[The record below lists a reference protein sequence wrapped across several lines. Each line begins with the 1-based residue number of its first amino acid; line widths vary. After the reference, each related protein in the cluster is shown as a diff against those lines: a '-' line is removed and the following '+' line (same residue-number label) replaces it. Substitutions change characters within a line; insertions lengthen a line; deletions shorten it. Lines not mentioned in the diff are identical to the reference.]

1 MSKFKKGDLVWY
13 ANRKPVKTAI
23 WKVVDVLD
31 SPFNPIMVEIF
42 VDAGIA
48 AKSPRL
54 APQRTSEGQ
63 LSHLSRERVLEL
75 KSALQSR
82 VWRLQEALEWLDDKD
97 CDKKPMVW
105 LDPEAPGLDE
115 ETRQRRRALLAMR
128 NMSSKERM
136 AIAVKAGIYT
146 EDGQLT
152 EKYRHDNE
160 KD

>member
-1 MSKFKKGDLVWY
+1 
-13 ANRKPVKTAI
+13 
-23 WKVVDVLD
+23 
-31 SPFNPIMVEIF
+31 VECF
-42 VDAGIA
+42 VDTRSSAR
-48 AKSPRL
+48 SPRR
-54 APQRTSEGQ
+54 APQKAYADQ
-63 LSHLSRERVLEL
+63 LSSLSRERVLKL
-75 KSALQSR
+75 KNSLQSR
-82 VWRLQEALEWLDDKD
+82 VERLEEALEWLDDKD